1 MTNNLPVPVGQQ
13 LATKATDGLR
23 ADLLR
28 ADDRRAELYAAGD
41 YVTLAFVVNEARKIK
56 ADLDAFVRECEE
68 NVAALMPNKKEVI
81 DGLGVV
87 EKRTTSSRKWESDVL
102 LRTLVRRTLD
112 PDQTGELKVENIKSL
127 LSLLEQVLPLTAS
140 LGWRV
145 TPLREYGINV
155 DSYSEVTYG
164 RSNIQITN

>member
-1 MTNNLPVPVGQQ
+1 MTTNLPVPAGQQ
-13 LATKATDGLR
+13 VATTATDGLR

-28 ADDRRAELYAAGD
+28 ADERRAELYAAGD

-56 ADLDAFVRECEE
+56 ADLDAFLRECEE

-127 LSLLEQVLPLTAS
+127 LSMLEQVLPLTAS

-155 DSYSEVTYG
+155 DAYSEVTYG